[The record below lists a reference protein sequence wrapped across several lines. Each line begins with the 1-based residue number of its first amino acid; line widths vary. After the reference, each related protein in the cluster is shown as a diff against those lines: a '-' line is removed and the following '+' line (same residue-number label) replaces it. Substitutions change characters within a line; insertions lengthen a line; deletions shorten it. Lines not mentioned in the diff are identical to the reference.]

1 MIIVMISDY
10 VYNITMWLGGLGYW
24 GVFIACFGVFPAEIV
39 IAILAALNPNDLVN
53 ISLVAALGEV
63 FGAVPTY
70 LIGLYFH
77 KKDILGF
84 LEKRGKLIKVSK
96 SSYENG
102 CELIRKRGVGY
113 LFFARFIPWIRVA
126 ATLVAGYVKYNF
138 IIFSITVF
146 IPTFIYAYGFA
157 YAGAHVGF
165 NWEEI
170 KKIIDTFNNS
180 MLALILLGAGL
191 YVYMNRKKIF
201 RR

>member
-1 MIIVMISDY
+1 MISDY
-10 VYNITMWLGGLGYW
+10 IYNITMWLGNLGYW

-39 IAILAALNPNDLVN
+39 IAILAALHPDDLVN

-77 KKDILGF
+77 KKDLLKF
-84 LEKRGKLIKVSK
+84 LEKRGKFLNVSQG
-96 SSYENG
+96 SYENG
-102 CELIRKRGVGY
+102 CESIRKKGIGY

-138 IIFSITVF
+138 IIFSVTVF

-157 YAGAHVGF
+157 YAGAQVGF
-165 NWEEI
+165 NWEAI

-180 MLALILLGAGL
+180 MLLLIILGLG
-191 YVYMNRKKIF
+191 VYLFVNRKKIF
-201 RR
+201 RK